1 MQVMHGRSGGRAY
14 RLVSCGGL
22 QWRKRYAPPMSSAPG
37 PVSASPPPPA
47 WLAGIAEAIDEM
59 LWVWDA
65 ASGQVLLV
73 NPAFKR
79 FWHLGAQEMGHGR
92 EALLD
97 RMHADDRERMRG
109 ARLQLDRQPYSEEYR
124 VTLAPEE
131 GKPGRLARLR
141 ERAFIAQAPGGA
153 NCVIHVARDVSWQ
166 FDTTAQ
172 LRAEI
177 SRRTDAER
185 NLSDATERLQ
195 AMIASA
201 NDAVVTIDERSKII
215 DWNKAAERMFGWKR
229 TEALGETLTQ
239 LIIPPGY
246 RAHHDAGIERFLRD
260 GSGGQIFNRRVET
273 LALRRSGDEFQAEL
287 SVWPV
292 KTTEGYTFS
301 SFIRDISR
309 RKAAEKALADSEAKY
324 RKVVENVN
332 EGILVTAGGRIL
344 YANPRALELTGL
356 DDDTAKSKPFIEFIH
371 PDDRERVLGNH
382 LRRLK
387 GEPVENHYQFR
398 VIHRT
403 GEARWLEISAVV
415 FEWQNV
421 PATLNFLIDVT
432 ERRQIEQDMRAALAR
447 ERELSELKSRFVAVA
462 SHEFR
467 TPLAAILSSI
477 ELLDDYGARLPEEE
491 RKEIVGLVKTAVAR
505 MNKMVDQ
512 VLLTSRL
519 ESGKFAFEPAPRNV
533 AELLVQVAAE
543 MDQAHPQSARIAMRC
558 EGIEQSRLV
567 DAKLVSHILVNL
579 LGNALK
585 YSPPDSAVTCTATAD
600 GERLHLS
607 VTDRGIGIPAADLPR
622 LFESFHRGT
631 NVGNI
636 QGTGIGLH
644 IVKECVELHRGSI
657 EVESTAG
664 AGATFHVR
672 LHAPPAT

>member
-1 MQVMHGRSGGRAY
+1 MASPVSRGGRA
-14 RLVSCGGL
+14 GA
-22 QWRKRYAPPMSSAPG
+22 RYACPMSSSPG
-37 PVSASPPPPA
+37 PASPSPAAPA
-47 WLAGIAEAIDEM
+47 WLAAIAEAVDEM
-59 LWVWDA
+59 LWAWDA
-65 ASGQVLLV
+65 ASGKVLLA
-73 NPAFKR
+73 NPAFER
-79 FWHLGAQEMGHGR
+79 FWHVAAKDMGDGH

-97 RMHADDRERMRG
+97 RMPADDGERMRA
-109 ARLQLDRQPYSEEYR
+109 ARARLDRQPYSEEYR
-124 VTLAPEE
+124 VTVAPED
-131 GKPGRLARLR
+131 GKPARLARLR
-141 ERAFIAQAPGGA
+141 ERAFQVQGPDGT

-185 NLSDATERLQ
+185 NLNDATERLQ
-195 AMIASA
+195 ALIASA
-201 NDAVVTIDERSKII
+201 NDAVITIDERSKII
-215 DWNKAAERMFGWKR
+215 DWNKAAERMFGWTR
-229 TEALGETLTQ
+229 QEALGATLTQ

-260 GSGGQIFNRRVET
+260 GTGQIFNRRVET
-273 LALRRSGDEFQAEL
+273 LALRRNGQEFQAEL

-292 KTTEGYTFS
+292 KTAEGHTFS

-309 RKAAEKALADSEAKY
+309 RKAAEKALAESEAKY

-332 EGILVTAGGRIL
+332 EGILVTASGRIL

-356 DDDTAKSKPFIEFIH
+356 DDETAKSKPFIEFIH

-398 VIHRT
+398 VIHRN
-403 GEARWLEISAVV
+403 GDVRWLEISAVV
-415 FEWQNV
+415 FEWQDA
-421 PATLNFLIDVT
+421 PATLNFLTDVT

-477 ELLDDYGARLPEEE
+477 ELLDDYGARLPDEE

-505 MNKMVDQ
+505 MNKMVEQ

-519 ESGKFAFEPAPRNV
+519 ESGKFAFEPASHNV
-533 AELLVQVAAE
+533 ADLLVQVAAE

-558 EGIEQSRLV
+558 EGVEHKRLV

-585 YSPPDSAVTCTATAD
+585 YSPPDSAVTCTVAAE
-600 GERLHLS
+600 GERLLVS
-607 VTDRGIGIPAADLPR
+607 VKDRGIGIPAADLPR

-644 IVKECVELHRGSI
+644 IVKECVELHRGTI
-657 EVESTAG
+657 EVQSAAG
-664 AGATFHVR
+664 EGATFHVR
-672 LHAPPAT
+672 LHAPPVA

>member
-1 MQVMHGRSGGRAY
+1 MALAGGRGE
-14 RLVSCGGL
+14 RGGS
-22 QWRKRYAPPMSSAPG
+22 RYACPMSSSSG
-37 PVSASPPPPA
+37 PVPPSPAAPA

-59 LWVWDA
+59 LWAWDA
-65 ASGQVLLV
+65 ATGKVLHA
-73 NPAFKR
+73 NAAFER
-79 FWHLGAQEMGHGR
+79 FWHTAAQDIGSGR

-97 RMHADDRERMRG
+97 RTHADDRERMRA
-109 ARLQLDRQPYSEEYR
+109 ARANLDRQPYSEEFR
-124 VTLAPEE
+124 VTLAPEG
-131 GKPGRLARLR
+131 GKPGRIARLR
-141 ERAFIAQAPGGA
+141 ERAFMAEGPGGA
-153 NCVIHVARDVSWQ
+153 KCVVHVARDVSWQ

-177 SRRTDAER
+177 SRRADAER
-185 NLSDATERLQ
+185 NLNDATERLQ
-195 AMIASA
+195 ALIASA
-201 NDAVVTIDERSKII
+201 NDAVITIDERSKII

-229 TEALGETLTQ
+229 QEALGETLTQ
-239 LIIPPGY
+239 LIIPTGY

-260 GSGGQIFNRRVET
+260 GSGQIFNRRVET
-273 LALRRSGDEFQAEL
+273 LALHRNGHEFQAEL

-292 KTTEGYTFS
+292 KTAEGFTFS

-309 RKAAEKALADSEAKY
+309 RKAAEKALAESEAKY

-332 EGILVTAGGRIL
+332 EGILVTASGRIL

-356 DDDTAKSKPFIEFIH
+356 DDETAKSKPFIEFIH

-382 LRRLK
+382 MRRLK
-387 GEPVENHYQFR
+387 GEAVENHYQFR
-398 VIHRT
+398 VIHRS
-403 GEARWLEISAVV
+403 GEVRWLEISAVV
-415 FEWQNV
+415 FEWQNA
-421 PATLNFLIDVT
+421 PATLNFLTDVT

-477 ELLDDYGARLPEEE
+477 ELLDDYGARLPDDE

-519 ESGKFAFEPAPRNV
+519 ESGKFAFEPASHNV
-533 AELLVQVAAE
+533 ADLLVQVAAE

-558 EGIEQSRLV
+558 EGMEQNRLV

-585 YSPPDSAVTCTATAD
+585 YSPPESAVTCTASAE
-600 GERLHLS
+600 GERLLLW

-657 EVESTAG
+657 EVQSTAG
-664 AGATFHVR
+664 EGATFHVR
-672 LHAPPAT
+672 LHAPPVA

>member
-1 MQVMHGRSGGRAY
+1 LHRN
-14 RLVSCGGL
+14 
-22 QWRKRYAPPMSSAPG
+22 
-37 PVSASPPPPA
+37 
-47 WLAGIAEAIDEM
+47 
-59 LWVWDA
+59 
-65 ASGQVLLV
+65 GQ
-73 NPAFKR
+73 
-79 FWHLGAQEMGHGR
+79 
-92 EALLD
+92 
-97 RMHADDRERMRG
+97 
-109 ARLQLDRQPYSEEYR
+109 
-124 VTLAPEE
+124 
-131 GKPGRLARLR
+131 
-141 ERAFIAQAPGGA
+141 
-153 NCVIHVARDVSWQ
+153 
-166 FDTTAQ
+166 
-172 LRAEI
+172 
-177 SRRTDAER
+177 
-185 NLSDATERLQ
+185 
-195 AMIASA
+195 
-201 NDAVVTIDERSKII
+201 
-215 DWNKAAERMFGWKR
+215 
-229 TEALGETLTQ
+229 
-239 LIIPPGY
+239 
-246 RAHHDAGIERFLRD
+246 
-260 GSGGQIFNRRVET
+260 
-273 LALRRSGDEFQAEL
+273 EFQAEL

-292 KTTEGYTFS
+292 KTAEGYTFS

-309 RKAAEKALADSEAKY
+309 RKAAEKALAESEAKY

-332 EGILVTAGGRIL
+332 EGILVTAAGRIL

-356 DDDTAKSKPFIEFIH
+356 DDETAKSKPFIEFIH
-371 PDDRERVLGNH
+371 ADDRERVLGNH

-387 GEPVENHYQFR
+387 GEAVENHYQFR
-398 VIHRT
+398 VIHRN
-403 GEARWLEISAVV
+403 GDVRWLEISAVV
-415 FEWQNV
+415 FEWQNA

-477 ELLDDYGARLPEEE
+477 ELLDDYGARLPDDE

-533 AELLVQVAAE
+533 ADLLVQVAAE

-558 EGIEQSRLV
+558 EGVEQNRLV

-585 YSPPDSAVTCTATAD
+585 YSPPDSAVTCTAAAE
-600 GERLHLS
+600 GERLLLS

-644 IVKECVELHRGSI
+644 IVKECVELHRGTI
-657 EVESTAG
+657 EVQSTAG
-664 AGATFHVR
+664 GGATFHVR
-672 LHAPPAT
+672 LHAPPAA

>member
-1 MQVMHGRSGGRAY
+1 
-14 RLVSCGGL
+14 
-22 QWRKRYAPPMSSAPG
+22 MSSPSG
-37 PVSASPPPPA
+37 PASPSPGAPA
-47 WLAGIAEAIDEM
+47 WLAGIADSIDEM
-59 LWVWDA
+59 LWAWDL
-65 ASGQVLLV
+65 ASGQVLHA
-73 NPAFKR
+73 NPVFER
-79 FWHLGAQEMGHGR
+79 FWHLAAKEMGSGR
-92 EALLD
+92 EALLE

-109 ARLQLDRQPYSEEYR
+109 ARAQLDRQPYNEEYR
-124 VTLAPEE
+124 VMLPGE
-131 GKPGRLARLR
+131 GGKAGRLARLR
-141 ERAFIAQAPGGA
+141 ERAFLSQAPGGA
-153 NCVIHVARDVSWQ
+153 QCVIHVARDVSWQ

-185 NLSDATERLQ
+185 NLNDATERLQ

-201 NDAVVTIDERSKII
+201 NDAVITIDQRSKII

-229 TEALGETLTQ
+229 QEAVGETLTQ

-260 GSGGQIFNRRVET
+260 GSGQIFNRRVET
-273 LALRRSGDEFQAEL
+273 LALHRNGQEFQAEL

-292 KTTEGYTFS
+292 KTAEGYTFS

-309 RKAAEKALADSEAKY
+309 RKAAEKALAESEAKY

-332 EGILVTAGGRIL
+332 EGILVTAAGRIL

-356 DDDTAKSKPFIEFIH
+356 DDETAKSKPFIEFIH
-371 PDDRERVLGNH
+371 ADDRERVLGNH

-387 GEPVENHYQFR
+387 GEAVENHYQFR
-398 VIHRT
+398 VIHRN
-403 GEARWLEISAVV
+403 GDVRWLEISAVV
-415 FEWQNV
+415 FEWQNA

-477 ELLDDYGARLPEEE
+477 ELLDDYGARLPDDE

-533 AELLVQVAAE
+533 ADLLVQVAAE

-558 EGIEQSRLV
+558 EGVEQDRLV

-585 YSPPDSAVTCTATAD
+585 YSPPDSAVTCTAAAE
-600 GERLHLS
+600 GERLLLS

-644 IVKECVELHRGSI
+644 IVKECVELHRGTI
-657 EVESTAG
+657 EVQSTAG
-664 AGATFHVR
+664 GGATFHVR
-672 LHAPPAT
+672 LHAPPAA